1 MNASLTRSLQI
12 ASILSVHAVYRV
24 KIFSVHGHPYTEI
37 RKLLFNEIFLVGQ
50 FIHTKLIEVFL
61 YGKLNFNSI
70 KTIRTLNG

>member
-37 RKLLFNEIFLVGQ
+37 RKLLFNKIFLVGQ
-50 FIHTKLIEVFL
+50 FIDTKLIEVL
-61 YGKLNFNSI
+61 ENLILIQLKL
-70 KTIRTLNG
+70 